1 MSTIPSRSRFA
12 IAAAV
17 LASMTSTIVAVDEYV
32 PYVPSFAYPDL
43 ATVYPLAECTGDC
56 DDDEDCAVRMLLSRP
71 LTILSML
78 NFHLLELVDI
88 TVWYIVFYLLF
99 SNNTIVYLYHSLV
112 YYFVYPQIFY
122 RMAWYASL
130 GMQVL
135 LPTSPA
141 AVGLQ

>member
-78 NFHLLELVDI
+78 NFHLLELVVLQFGI
-88 TVWYIVFYLLF
+88 LYSISFFLTIPLYIYIILL
-99 SNNTIVYLYHSLV
+99 STILFILKS
-112 YYFVYPQIFY
+112 FIG
-122 RMAWYASL
+122 WL
-130 GMQVL
+130 GM
-135 LPTSPA
+135 PP
-141 AVGLQ
+141 